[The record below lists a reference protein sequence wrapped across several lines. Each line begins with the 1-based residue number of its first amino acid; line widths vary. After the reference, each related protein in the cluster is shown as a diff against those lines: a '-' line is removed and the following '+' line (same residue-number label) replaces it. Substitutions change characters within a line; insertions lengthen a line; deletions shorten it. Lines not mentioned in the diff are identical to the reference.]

1 MGRVSRIE
9 DEQNRAMVWLDVA
22 TLTSMSDEPLTPP
35 MATIQLQIERKEKIR
50 AGDVLGAL
58 TGDGGIDG
66 KNVGKI
72 SISGF
77 STYVAVKREVAKDA
91 LKHLAASKIKG
102 KTVRVRLL

>member
-1 MGRVSRIE
+1 
-9 DEQNRAMVWLDVA
+9 
-22 TLTSMSDEPLTPP
+22 

-77 STYVAVKREVAKDA
+77 STYVAVKREVAKAA